1 MHHYT
6 KIITSNTSSKNFV
19 KLSGFTEN
27 NFFSL
32 FQLITFAWRLQEQNL
47 KICTI
52 QAILSLHIKKNDDVM
67 DFGVFQIIQGWKKY
81 WATPDYNTES
91 VYR

>member
-27 NFFSL
+27 NYFLSFSINYFCL
-32 FQLITFAWRLQEQNL
+32 KLTRAKSEDLYNSSNTFA
-47 KICTI
+47 
-52 QAILSLHIKKNDDVM
+52 AYIKK
-67 DFGVFQIIQGWKKY
+67 
-81 WATPDYNTES
+81 
-91 VYR
+91 